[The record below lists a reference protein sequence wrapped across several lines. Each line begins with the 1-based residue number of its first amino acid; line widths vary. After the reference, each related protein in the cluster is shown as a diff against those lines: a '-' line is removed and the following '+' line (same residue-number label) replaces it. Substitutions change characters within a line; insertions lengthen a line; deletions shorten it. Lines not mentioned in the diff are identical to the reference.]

1 MDRMPSPTPT
11 PTPICTHCGFTWG
24 EYRARG
30 LLGCAECY
38 AAFGEALEG
47 DLLRIHRALAHAGS
61 GSRPAPVATDPPPA
75 AKDGEQVADWREQLA
90 DAVRREDYAEAA
102 RLQKLIRG
110 DLGG

>member
-1 MDRMPSPTPT
+1 MDRMPS

-30 LLGCAECY
+30 LLGCAACY
-38 AAFGEALEG
+38 AAFGEALQG
-47 DLLRIHRALAHAGS
+47 DLLRIHRAVAHEGPEA
-61 GSRPAPVATDPPPA
+61 RPENVATDSPSSAPS
-75 AKDGEQVADWREQLA
+75 GEQVAEWREQLA
-90 DAVRREDYAEAA
+90 DAVRREDYASAA